1 MRIRLS
7 RILPTRITFL
17 AVILVVQKFLPFLV
31 EFEKSVSR
39 LRNVILVSTRM
50 LVFSLGCEKSDSRLN
65 EKCVFSSYI
74 FFVMLKKVNCI
85 DPNLQI

>member
-1 MRIRLS
+1 MKIRLS

-17 AVILVVQKFLPFLV
+17 AVILVVQKFWPFLV
-31 EFEKSVSR
+31 K
-39 LRNVILVSTRM
+39 NVILVSTRM